1 MEIKVDF
8 LQKFEKKSEKNLKNL
23 SPFAII
29 EENHYNSLYE

>member
-8 LQKFEKKSEKNLKNL
+8 LQKFEKKNEKKLKNP

-29 EENHYNSLYE
+29 EENHYNTLYE